1 MGVVKLEESMENRN
15 SKVDMTRERE
25 TTLFK
30 LNIRKVP
37 YGFSFLELSTPY
49 LKIVDNCRDEL
60 KSWGL

>member
-30 LNIRKVP
+30 FNIRKVP
-37 YGFSFLELSTPY
+37 YRFEGE
-49 LKIVDNCRDEL
+49 
-60 KSWGL
+60 